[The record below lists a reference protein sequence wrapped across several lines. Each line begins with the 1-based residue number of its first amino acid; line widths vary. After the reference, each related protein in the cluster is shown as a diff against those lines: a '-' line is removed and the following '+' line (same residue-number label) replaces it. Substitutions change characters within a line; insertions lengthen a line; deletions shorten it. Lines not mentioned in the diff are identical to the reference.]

1 MSQLVALPMP
11 ETRNSEP
18 AVALRA
24 VTKVYGSGGGAV
36 TALREITADFPPGT
50 FTAVMGPSGSGKS
63 TLLQCAAGLDRP
75 TSGEVRLAGQALSG
89 LSETKL
95 TRLRRDRV
103 GFVFQS
109 FNLLPS
115 LTAEL
120 NVALPLRLA
129 GRRPARGEVRDML
142 AVVGLADRARH
153 RPSELSGGQQ
163 QRVAIARALAN
174 KPEVIL
180 ADEPTGNL
188 DPKTGDSIV
197 QLLKDVC
204 REGGETLVLVTHQPP
219 VMQSFKD
226 VTDLSC
232 LSGK

>member
-1 MSQLVALPMP
+1 MEGVRKAFNGTPVLSIDRLEIP
-11 ETRNSEP
+11 
-18 AVALRA
+18 
-24 VTKVYGSGGGAV
+24 KGAQWV
-36 TALREITADFPPGT
+36 ITGA
-50 FTAVMGPSGSGKS
+50 SGSGKTTFLNVAS
-63 TLLQCAAGLDRP
+63 GILTPDAG
-75 TSGEVRLAGQALSG
+75 TVTVAGTAITR
-89 LSETKL
+89 LSEPD
-95 TRLRRDRV
+95 RDRFRARKI
-103 GFVFQS
+103 GFVFQT
-109 FNLLPS
+109 FNLLQGFS
-115 LTAEL
+115 ALE
-120 NVALPLRLA
+120 NVLLGMLFA
-129 GRRPARGEVRDML
+129 GGV
-142 AVVGLADRARH
+142 DRARAEALLE
-153 RPSELSGGQQ
+153 RVGLKERMGYAPSELSVGQQ

-188 DPKTGDSIV
+188 DPKTGESIV